1 MRKLFTLF
9 FLLAAFTVYAAESD
23 NKSDGKVMQTMYNMT
38 VIEKQLEAYKKENG
52 KYPEN
57 KVEFNNIKKYN
68 VIVVPDH
75 TIQNR
80 FMEGNS
86 PYADKGK
93 WRGYK
98 FARPD
103 LVDGWGRDY
112 EYISNGVKYS
122 IRSHGEDGK
131 QGGTGA
137 AADIIIYKS
146 N

>member
-1 MRKLFTLF
+1 
-9 FLLAAFTVYAAESD
+9 
-23 NKSDGKVMQTMYNMT
+23 MQTMYNMT

-80 FMEGNS
+80 FLEGNT
-86 PYADKGK
+86 PYTDKGK